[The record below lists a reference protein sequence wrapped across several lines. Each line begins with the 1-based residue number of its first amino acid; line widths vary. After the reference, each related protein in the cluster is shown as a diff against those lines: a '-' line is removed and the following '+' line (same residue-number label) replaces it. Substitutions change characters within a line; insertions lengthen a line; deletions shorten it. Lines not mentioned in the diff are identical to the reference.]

1 MAIIKNVVI
10 PAKTRDDARVMA
22 KKLCGK
28 VVDNGKQTAVR
39 WGVKAD
45 KQLKLKNSPIN
56 LFTSVNT
63 IGKTNVYTKK
73 AYTRRVAL
81 TSPIR
86 TMRGYAKLK
95 IN

>member
-10 PAKTRDDARVMA
+10 TAKTRDDARIMA
-22 KKLCGK
+22 KKLGGK

-39 WGVKAD
+39 WNVKAD
-45 KQLKLKNSPIN
+45 KQMNLKNSPIN
-56 LFTSVNT
+56 LFTCVNT

-73 AYTRRVAL
+73 AYIRRIAM

-86 TMRGYAKLK
+86 TMRSHAKLK